1 MPACTNNIT
10 GMEKNKSAEIQHQND
25 TIRIETF
32 SDGVFCIA
40 VTLLSLEIGVEV
52 KGNETNKDLMHS
64 LLEKWPICL
73 AYVISFINVLL
84 AWIGHHGLF
93 KNLRNTSNGIMITN
107 GLLLMLVALVPFP
120 TKTLGLFLQT
130 HALQTA
136 VVFYTGY
143 FVLISLAFRLLW
155 WAACRNPLL
164 LVQDITKA
172 QVSQTT
178 RNENIGLVC
187 NVIIMAVAFLSPVAA
202 LVLSFV
208 MWIYWIV
215 FA

>member
-1 MPACTNNIT
+1 MQKKI
-10 GMEKNKSAEIQHQND
+10 SAEAQHQKE

-40 VTLLSLEIGVEV
+40 ITLLSIEIGVEV
-52 KGNETNKDLMHS
+52 KGNSTNKGLVHS

-93 KNLRNTSNGIMITN
+93 KNLRNTSNSIMITN

-130 HALQTA
+130 DALKTA

-155 WAACRNPLL
+155 HTASRKQEL
-164 LVQDITKA
+164 LVHHLTKA
-172 QVSQTT
+172 DIKAIT
-178 RNENIGLVC
+178 RNENIGLIC
-187 NVIIMAVAFLSPVAA
+187 NSVVTLTAFVNPWLA
-202 LVLSFV
+202 LALSFI
-208 MWIYWIV
+208 MWMYWI
-215 FA
+215 FFG

>member
-1 MPACTNNIT
+1 MSTHPVI
-10 GMEKNKSAEIQHQND
+10 EIQQHKE
-25 TIRIETF
+25 TIRVETF

-40 VTLLSLEIGVEV
+40 VTLLSIEIGVEL
-52 KGNETNKDLMHS
+52 KNDETNAGLLHS

-73 AYVISFINVLL
+73 AYVISFVNVLL

-93 KNLRNTSNGIMITN
+93 KNLRNTNNGVMISN

-120 TKTLGLFLQT
+120 TKTLGLYLLSG
-130 HALQTA
+130 ALKTA

-155 WAACRNPLL
+155 YMAVRNKTV
-164 LVQDITKA
+164 LVHGITEK
-172 QVSQTT
+172 QIRLTT
-178 RNENIGLVC
+178 RNENIGLIC
-187 NVIIMAVAFLSPVAA
+187 NLIIFAVAFVSPWSA
-202 LVLSFV
+202 LGLSFA
-208 MWIYWIV
+208 MWVYWIV